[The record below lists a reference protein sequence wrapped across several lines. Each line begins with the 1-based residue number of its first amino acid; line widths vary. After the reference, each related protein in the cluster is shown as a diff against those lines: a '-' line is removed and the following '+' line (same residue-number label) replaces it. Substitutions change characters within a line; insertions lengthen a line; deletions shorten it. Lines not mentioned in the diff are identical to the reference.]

1 LLLTLCFIFVTSNL
15 VMFCVAAE
23 LSPPPEPFESTV
35 DPEVEKEDEVTKV
48 AKAILD
54 EDVDR
59 LLNEAAKAVLK
70 EE

>member
-1 LLLTLCFIFVTSNL
+1 
-15 VMFCVAAE
+15 MFCVAAE